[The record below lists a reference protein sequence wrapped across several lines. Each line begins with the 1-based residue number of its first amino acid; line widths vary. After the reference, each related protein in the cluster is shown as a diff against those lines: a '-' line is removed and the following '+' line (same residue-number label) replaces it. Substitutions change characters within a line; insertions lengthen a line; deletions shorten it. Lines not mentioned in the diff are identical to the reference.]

1 LRLTQRIPHDKSTLT
16 LGTTAQGPQTK
27 SILHF
32 PIPTP
37 SPLLPR
43 PSNNS
48 TRGAVPPAA
57 LPLLTMHPFD
67 AASFFSTTPEGGSFD
82 ARQQEEELAG
92 AASSSPTPSRG
103 TRAGVENAS
112 IRCQDCGHRAKAYY
126 CAHCC
131 SDRGFVCPGHAKTPY
146 VPASQCSKRQQRLA
160 AVDVELMPIS
170 KRPHRPALPS
180 VAAHTTTSSGTV
192 HVLLQFIPS

>member
-1 LRLTQRIPHDKSTLT
+1 
-16 LGTTAQGPQTK
+16 
-27 SILHF
+27 
-32 PIPTP
+32 
-37 SPLLPR
+37 
-43 PSNNS
+43 
-48 TRGAVPPAA
+48 
-57 LPLLTMHPFD
+57 MHPFD